1 MTLQAGKAGFVGL
14 IHYVVDSLIGGVV
27 PTADTLMTTTV
38 EVEETADLSRVSTTI
53 DPNAKIS
60 TLDLKIEDEV
70 EAAVETDPDD
80 AVKATAAI
88 DSEPA
93 AQPAVLPAPA
103 PETTP
108 PAEPIVDDGVVEV
121 PEVPEVVEVPEEEG
135 EEEVVEVD
143 NPGNKFTPPPILA
156 VRQQQR

>member
-1 MTLQAGKAGFVGL
+1 M
-14 IHYVVDSLIGGVV
+14 
-27 PTADTLMTTTV
+27 
-38 EVEETADLSRVSTTI
+38 STTI

-143 NPGNKFTPPPILA
+143 NPGNKFTPPILVFGNNNGKRENPWRKA
-156 VRQQQR
+156 WQDTVKTVTGGGATAPDAEPAADNTGDPE